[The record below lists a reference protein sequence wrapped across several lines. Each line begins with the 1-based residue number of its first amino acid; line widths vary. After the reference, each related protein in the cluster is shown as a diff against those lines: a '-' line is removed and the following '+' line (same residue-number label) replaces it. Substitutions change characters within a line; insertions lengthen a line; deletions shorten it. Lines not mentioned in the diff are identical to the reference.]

1 MTLHST
7 ENATALLA
15 DFLPADGERGPG
27 HVSQPLPEAGRAIV
41 KIYTLGAFAIV
52 CGQQPVVF
60 SGKLPRRPLA
70 LLKALI
76 AFGPR
81 PATEERLAE
90 AFWPDADG
98 GAAAQALATTLHR
111 LRQIVGARA
120 VERQGGRLAL
130 NAHHVW
136 VDVAALEH
144 ALAKLDAACHASNTA
159 TLAALAQ
166 CVLDLYRG
174 AFLDDEPDAPWLLSK
189 RELLRSRFLHTLES
203 AARLLAPHD
212 PERAI
217 VCYHKAL
224 EIEPL
229 AEGLYRG
236 LMRCHLVTNQKTGV
250 LAAYERCRRVLAAQ
264 LGLKPSPDTE
274 ELARHARMG

>member
-1 MTLHST
+1 MTLHPT

-15 DFLPADGERGPG
+15 DFLPSGGDREPG
-27 HVSQPLPEAGRAIV
+27 HVSQPLPEAGRAVV
-41 KIYTLGAFAIV
+41 KIYTLGTFAIV

-90 AFWPDADG
+90 ALWPNADG
-98 GAAAQALATTLHR
+98 DAATQALATTLHR
-111 LRQIVGARA
+111 LRRLVGAHA
-120 VERQGGRLAL
+120 VKRQGGRLVL
-130 NAHHVW
+130 NPLHVW
-136 VDVAALEH
+136 VDAAALEH
-144 ALAKLDAACHASNTA
+144 TLAKLDAACHTKNAG
-159 TLAALAQ
+159 TLAAFVQ

-174 AFLDDEPDAPWLLSK
+174 AFLEDEPDAPWLLSK
-189 RELLRSRFLHTLES
+189 REHLRTRFLHTLES
-203 AARLLAPHD
+203 AARLLVLHD
-212 PERAI
+212 PEQAI

-236 LMRCHLVTNQKTGV
+236 LMHCHLATNQKAGA
-250 LAAYERCRRVLAAQ
+250 LATYGRCRRVLAAQ
-264 LGLKPSPDTE
+264 LGLNPSPDTE
-274 ELARHARMG
+274 ELARLAHAI